1 MKCPEEVNPWSQE
14 VDHWLPGAEGRWG
27 GGWGVSAKQVV
38 GEVGFFWNDG
48 NVLGLDRSGGCTTL
62 SATELFT

>member
-1 MKCPEEVNPWSQE
+1 M
-14 VDHWLPGAEGRWG
+14 
-27 GGWGVSAKQVV
+27 V

-62 SATELFT
+62 SATECSLKNGNVHVM